1 MAISKV
7 RLLPASTGQT
17 TFPMMSPLHSRRL
30 PLLVLLPV
38 LSLLSPCALGVAKAD
53 EAAAASEAAAKV
65 RDPERAAALTA
76 EALAMLDK
84 GEDLTDE
91 KQRLAAYIEGEKLA
105 QQAVDLDDSNAD
117 AYFALFGN
125 SGRRLLLES
134 GFNPFNLIKVNRTL
148 DRCLQLNPDHSDALA
163 ARGGMYRQLPGLFGG
178 SLTKAEKDLKRSI
191 ELDPEATGARIEL
204 ARVYHD
210 MGQDDKALP
219 LLEQALYWAEKLNK
233 PRRVHEAQKAIDEFA
248 GK

>member
-1 MAISKV
+1 MRRFAVSSV
-7 RLLPASTGQT
+7 LAFLVC
-17 TFPMMSPLHSRRL
+17 SPHT
-30 PLLVLLPV
+30 
-38 LSLLSPCALGVAKAD
+38 VANAQ
-53 EAAAASEAAAKV
+53 EAAAKT
-65 RDPERAAALTA
+65 RDPQRAAELTA
-76 EALAMLDK
+76 QAIVLLDK

-91 KQRLAAYIEGEKLA
+91 KERLAAYIEGEKLA

-125 SGRRLLLES
+125 SGRRMLIES
-134 GFNPFNLIKVNRTL
+134 GFNPFNLIKVNRSL

-178 SLTKAEKDLKRSI
+178 SLKKAEADLKRSI

-204 ARVYHD
+204 ARVYHE

-219 LLEQALYWAEKLNK
+219 LLEQALFWAEKLHK
-233 PRRVHEAQKAIDEFA
+233 PRRVQEAQKAISELA